1 MGSMAKS
8 EVLMSWRDALNEALA
23 NRSAADRMALVAEVR
38 ADLVA
43 WSPHADMPV
52 DHVRWVPL
60 GEVRANDYNPNT
72 TAAPEMA
79 LLHHSI
85 ESDGITQPIVTVQD
99 EDGTYVIVDGFH
111 RYAVIRAHPERTGG
125 MVPIV
130 VIDKPINERRAATV
144 RHNRARGRHTTDGMS
159 GLIFDM
165 LDDGWTD
172 SEICTELGMEA
183 EELVRLKHI
192 TGFSKLFADAEYSK
206 EWRTHRQMKLRSEW
220 IKQNGRG
227 SATI

>member
-1 MGSMAKS
+1 MTKTPEWQPAMN
-8 EVLMSWRDALNEALA
+8 RALA
-23 NRSAADRMALVAEVR
+23 GLGADARTALIAEMRSELSRH
-38 ADLVA
+38 
-43 WSPHADMPV
+43 SPHADMPV

-60 GEVRANDYNPNT
+60 GEVRANDYNPNA

-85 ESDGITQPIVTVQD
+85 ESDGITQPIVTVRD

-111 RYAVIRAHPERTGG
+111 RYAVIRSKPERTGG
-125 MVPIV
+125 MVPVV

-172 SEICTELGMEA
+172 SEICRELGMEA

-192 TGFSKLFADAEYSK
+192 TGFSKLFENAEYSK
-206 EWRTHRQMKLRSEW
+206 EWRTHRQMKLRAEW
-220 IKQNGRG
+220 IKQHGRG